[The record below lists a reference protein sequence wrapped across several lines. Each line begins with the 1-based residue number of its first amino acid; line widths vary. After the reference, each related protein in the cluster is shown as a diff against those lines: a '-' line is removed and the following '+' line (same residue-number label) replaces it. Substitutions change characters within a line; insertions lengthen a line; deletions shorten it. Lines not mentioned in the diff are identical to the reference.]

1 MADHFQF
8 ELVSPERLLLAVEAT
23 SVLVP
28 GSEGDFVV
36 YPRHA
41 PLMTNIRPG
50 IIVVD
55 ELESDAQH
63 EIYIHG
69 GFADVSADGLT
80 ILAEEAIFIRDL
92 SAEVIEQRLENARE
106 DAEDAETDE
115 DRRTAQEAIRRLSAL
130 REALR

>member
-1 MADHFQF
+1 MVDNFRF
-8 ELVSPERLLLAVEAT
+8 ELVSPERLLLSLEAT

-36 YPRHA
+36 YSQHA

-50 IIVVD
+50 VIVVN
-55 ELESDAQH
+55 EAESDVEH
-63 EIYIHG
+63 EIYIQG

-92 SAEVIEQRLENARE
+92 SAEDIERRLSNARE
-106 DAEDAETDE
+106 DAEDAENDE
-115 DRRTAQEAIRRLSAL
+115 DRRTAQEAIRRLSTLRDAL
-130 REALR
+130 R